1 MTIQIRNAEKT
12 ITAGPEK
19 FEEFARQTEGNGLLS
34 IISFGDGFVL
44 LGPYG
49 LLKNEND
56 ELVFLDVSDLH
67 ALIRGWGFKYVY
79 QEGQPMQFSN
89 AA

>member
-1 MTIQIRNAEKT
+1 MTTQIKNAEKT

-19 FEEFARQTEGNGLLS
+19 FEKFARQTEGNGLLS
-34 IISFGDGFVL
+34 IISYGDGFVL

-49 LLKNEND
+49 LLKNKD
-56 ELVFLDVSDLH
+56 GELAFSNVSDLH
-67 ALIRGWGFKYVY
+67 ALIKGWGFTYFY
-79 QEGQPMQFSN
+79 QEGQPMQFSK